1 MARRSLALGCLA
13 LLLAVSSVQ
22 AGVVALKRSPGL
34 TDGRGLAPVFTNAIS
49 GGTVTVH
56 SGQGVIGDAYL
67 YTDTGWAQSLCYVN
81 TGAVPTAAANAPLLV
96 KFDLSVLAGLAGG
109 RVNTAELRFYAQG
122 GNSGL
127 ASTGYI
133 TSSDWSEGNKTAVYY
148 GYGDF
153 PGLAPAAPGV
163 SGAHPNGLNTGACQ
177 TASGLYKDPA
187 TNGYVGSWAN
197 DQIWNASKDGVA
209 VVTGMAH
216 NPWNIGLHPPYD
228 QYLTIDV
235 TPIVRVWATGTPNYG
250 FFIASTGNQALY
262 LSEETEAPD
271 LQPILFIDYQ
281 PHGDPVAVSDLA
293 VSNPDWFK
301 LDLTWTAPSANPPA
315 AVASY
320 DIRYSTNPITDDASF
335 AAASHCTCLVPTP
348 AAPGTVEHF
357 TIKGLTAGTTYYFA
371 IKSTDIV
378 GTVSALS
385 NAPVSAV
392 TLPMDVTPP
401 AQITTLAAPNVK
413 PNYAVLTW
421 TAVGDDGVTG
431 LANDYDF
438 RYSTS
443 PIVDDT
449 TFAAA
454 TRIVTL
460 GTPKAPGQQETF
472 TIHGLTPSTAY
483 WFAIKA
489 CDEVP
494 NWSTLSNVVTFTTLA
509 ADTFAPNTIT
519 NLSVSTA
526 QIHGV
531 FLTWTAPADVGTAGM
546 AGYDIRYSTSAIDDG
561 NWASATQV
569 TGEPMPAAPGTTEIF
584 AVTGLNPSTTYYF
597 AMKSFD
603 YAEPA
608 NVSAVSNIASGT
620 TMPPIVPVVVHNPWV
635 SNDRVADTHNINTM
649 AATYVN
655 SYAPTGVTPGAT
667 AEQRAIN
674 IYNNQK
680 RRLYHWADQPP
691 NVGGFQIEDPT
702 YTQNVFGW
710 ALCGRHGAMG
720 MTISKYAGF
729 SDTRNVGIPGHNIY
743 EVFYDNGWHLYDTM
757 TTMYVFTKNTPQHV
771 ASLAEISADHT
782 IMTSAV
788 GDGRAC
794 PGYLLCGDDPVWY
807 AGDGQGSGA
816 DHWSD
821 GGHNVSPTN
830 WTGNMDLRLGQSFK
844 RTWESW
850 LNQHPTPYT
859 NADSAAGNDPPY
871 HHEAN
876 KDWKDTV
883 NIPYWEPYSLTSAQ
897 TTALNIPMNPTYRRW
912 ANGTDTL
919 APDFKSA
926 GYQAMLE
933 SASHDIATNYEDSLS
948 PDLHAKTVG
957 TQGEAIFKVS
967 VPFYITDAGFSGDFV
982 KTNSGDVLNVQVSS
996 DGSSWTTVWTA
1007 SALGTT
1013 HVANQPLRTSVFG
1026 LWQTWYVK
1034 VQIKSTVAK
1043 SDAGVSN
1050 FVVTTT
1056 FEHNKGSMAYLDRGV
1071 NNITLTF
1078 DNPAELLA
1086 SRNLIHIFYKWKE
1099 YDGTAWTVDKSYE
1112 GYAVASPATF
1122 SITTG
1127 GAKVPRTEYVLM
1139 EVVPP
1144 VPDAAAPARITDLA
1158 VAGTPASGRV
1168 PLTWTATG
1176 DDGST
1181 GTAIA
1186 YDLRYSTSAIT
1197 DDATFNAATQVT
1209 GVPAPKVAG
1218 STETFTVMYLQGSTT
1233 YYFAIKAIDK
1243 GINRSPLSN
1252 VVTGTTAAAVGV
1264 TNLAAGTATSATVPL
1279 TWTAIDDG
1287 STGTY
1292 ASYDLRYSSS
1302 PITDTTTFNAATQVT
1317 GVPAP
1322 KAAGQA
1328 ESFTVT
1334 YLQPATTYYFA
1345 LKGIDAKG
1353 NRSPLSNVPTATT
1366 GAAALITNLA
1376 AGAPGASKVPL
1387 TWTAIDDGVVGTE
1400 TSYELRY
1407 STSVITD
1414 ATFNAA
1420 TLVAGVPAPKAAGQ
1434 AESFTVTGLAGS
1446 TTYSFAIKAVDAKGN
1461 RSPMSNVAS
1470 ATTIADSVPPQWVGN
1485 LKGMPSHTAKGVD
1498 LTWTAPA
1505 DYGNNGAGPFPCAAY
1520 QLRYSTSPI
1529 LYDDGGATWNAAT
1542 AVTGLPVPKAPGSAE
1557 SFTVIVPTGGATYYF
1572 AIKATDD
1579 ASNISQVSNC
1589 AAAKSSTLGDTVLQ
1603 VGLNGYTGCTDS
1615 YMDETSSNWGGNPRM
1630 TICGWGAGNYQRGI
1644 VKFDLSSLAGVNVT
1658 SATLSLYSY
1667 NSAQTTGSSGFYGLY
1682 PLTKDWTASVV
1693 NWTTAASGVAW
1704 TTPGGDFAA
1713 TPDATSPK
1721 QPKASMPT
1729 WYAWDVKTRVQSWI
1743 AGTSTNYG
1751 WVVKC
1756 TDESLNNQDWLYQSE
1771 SGDAVHRPKLVISD
1785 AVVPKVGDIN
1795 GDGSVDVLDLL
1806 AMAGSWGSTCGVD
1819 RAYDPRC
1826 DLNNDGIVDVIDLL
1840 TLADN
1845 WR

>member
-1 MARRSLALGCLA
+1 MKLRKMFLGCLG
-13 LLLAVSSVQ
+13 LLIAASSTQ
-22 AGVVALKRSPGL
+22 ADIVALKRSPGL
-34 TDGRGLAPVFTNAIS
+34 TLSARLDARFATAIT
-49 GGTVTVH
+49 GGTITVIT
-56 SGQGVIGDAYL
+56 GQDAAAD
-67 YTDTGWAQSLCYVN
+67 TDWYFNLGWAMSNNYRN
-81 TGAVPTAAANAPLLV
+81 YGAQPTFNSGTPWFLS
-96 KFDLSVLAGLAGG
+96 KFKIQALPGIAGG
-109 RVNTAELRFYAQG
+109 RINKAELRFYHIG

-127 ASTGYI
+127 GKTGYVI
-133 TSSDWSEGNKTAVYY
+133 SSDWIEGTGTGQY
-148 GYGDF
+148 
-153 PGLAPAAPGV
+153 PGAAGGA
-163 SGAHPNGLNTGACQ
+163 SAAHPMGHNTNENQ
-177 TASGLYKDPA
+177 NASGGTTAPLQ
-187 TNGYVGSWAN
+187 SWASN
-197 DQIWNASKDGVA
+197 DYFAIAKDVSTAYANAGP
-209 VVTGMAH
+209 H
-216 NPWNIGLHPPYD
+216 NAGTDFIVY
-228 QYLTIDV
+228 DV
-235 TPIVRVWATGTPNYG
+235 TSIVQLWANGTPNYG
-250 FFIASTGNQALY
+250 FCTYDASKNYNVQS
-262 LSEETEAPD
+262 SETTAGA
-271 LQPILFIDYQ
+271 DYQ
-281 PHGDPVAVSDLA
+281 PVLVIDYDQHGNPVPVTNLA
-293 VSNPDWFK
+293 TTAPDWFK
-301 LDLTWTAPSANPPA
+301 LDLTWTAPSANPPGP
-315 AVASY
+315 VASY
-320 DIRYSTNPITDDASF
+320 DIRMSTSAITDDASF
-335 AAASHCTCLVPTP
+335 LAATPVTGVPTP
-348 AAPGTVEHF
+348 AAPGTAERITVS
-357 TIKGLTAGTTYYFA
+357 GLSASTTYYFA

-385 NAPVSAV
+385 NAPVSAI
-392 TLPMDVTPP
+392 TQPMDVTPP
-401 AQITTLAAPNVK
+401 AQINTLAAPNVK

-421 TAVGDDGVTG
+421 TAVGDDGITG

-443 PIVDDT
+443 AIVDDT

-472 TIHGLTPSTAY
+472 TIHGLTPSTTY

-489 CDEVP
+489 RDEVP

-509 ADTFAPNTIT
+509 ADTFAPSTIT
-519 NLSVSTA
+519 DLSVSTT

-546 AGYDIRYSTSAIDDG
+546 AGYDIRYSTSPIDDG

-569 TGEPMPAAPGTTEIF
+569 TGEPTPATPGTTETF

-597 AMKSFD
+597 AIKSFD
-603 YAEPA
+603 YAEPI
-608 NVSAVSNIASGT
+608 NVSALSNVASGT
-620 TMPPIVPVVVHNPWV
+620 TMPPIVPVTVHNPWL
-635 SNDRVADTHNINTM
+635 SNSRVADTHNINTM

-655 SYAPTGVTPGAT
+655 SYSPSGVTLGT
-667 AEQRAIN
+667 TNEQKAVN
-674 IYNNQK
+674 IYDNQK
-680 RRLYHWADQPP
+680 RRTYHWADQPP
-691 NVGGFQIEDPT
+691 GVGGFIIEDPT

-710 ALCGRHGAMG
+710 VLCGRHGAMG
-720 MTISKYAGF
+720 MTLAKWAGF

-743 EVFYDNGWHLYDTM
+743 EVFYDGGWHLFDTM
-757 TTMYVFTKNTPQHV
+757 TTMYAYTKTTPRRI
-771 ASLAEISADHT
+771 ASLADISADHT
-782 IMTSAV
+782 ILTAPTNPAT
-788 GDGRAC
+788 DLC
-794 PGYLLCGDDPVWY
+794 PGFLLCGDDATWY
-807 AGDGQGSGA
+807 ADSA

-821 GGHNVSPTN
+821 GGHNVAPTN
-830 WTGNMDLRLGQSFK
+830 WNGNMDLRLGQAFK

-859 NADSAAGNDPPY
+859 NADGAAGLDPPY
-871 HHEAN
+871 HHESN

-897 TTALNIPMNPTYRRW
+897 SSALNLPMIPTYRRW

-926 GYQAMLE
+926 GYQSMLE

-957 TQGEAIFKVS
+957 TTGEAVFKVS
-967 VPFYITDAGFSGDFV
+967 VPFYITDASFSGDFV

-996 DGSSWTTVWTA
+996 NGTSWTTIWTA
-1007 SALGTT
+1007 SATGTT
-1013 HVANQPLRTSVFG
+1013 HVTNQPLRTSVFG
-1026 LWQTWYVK
+1026 LWQTWYIK
-1034 VQIKSTVAK
+1034 VQLKGTVAK

-1050 FVVTTT
+1050 FIVTTT
-1056 FEHNKGSMAYLDRGV
+1056 FEHNKGAMAYLDRGV

-1086 SRNLIHIFYKWKE
+1086 SRNLIHVFYKWKE
-1099 YDGTAWTVDKSYE
+1099 YDGTGWTVDKSYE

-1127 GAKVPRTEYVLM
+1127 GTKVPRTEYILM

-1144 VPDAAAPARITDLA
+1144 VPDAAAPAQITTLA
-1158 VAGTPASGRV
+1158 PGGTPASGRV

-1186 YDLRYSTSAIT
+1186 YDLRYSTSSIT

-1209 GVPAPKVAG
+1209 GVPAPKAAG
-1218 STETFTVMYLQGSTT
+1218 STESFTVLYLQSSTT

-1252 VVTGTTAAAVGV
+1252 VITATTAAAVGV
-1264 TNLAAGTATSATVPL
+1264 TNLAAGTATSAKVPL
-1279 TWTAIDDG
+1279 TWTAVDDG

-1292 ASYDLRYSSS
+1292 ASYDLRYSTS
-1302 PITDTTTFNAATQVT
+1302 PITDNTTFNAATQVT
-1317 GVPAP
+1317 GVAAP

-1345 LKGIDAKG
+1345 LKSIDAMG

-1366 GAAALITNLA
+1366 AAAARIINLA
-1376 AGAPGASKVPL
+1376 AGAASASKVPL

-1407 STSVITD
+1407 STSDITD

-1434 AESFTVTGLAGS
+1434 AESFTVTGLAGN
-1446 TTYSFAIKAVDAKGN
+1446 TTYYFAIKAVNAKGN
-1461 RSPMSNVAS
+1461 RSPMSNVVS
-1470 ATTIADSVPPQWVGN
+1470 ATTTTDLVPPQWVGN
-1485 LKGMPSHTAKGVD
+1485 LKGMPSHTAKAVD

-1505 DYGNNGAGPFPCAAY
+1505 DYGLNGAGPFTCASY

-1529 LYDDGGATWNAAT
+1529 LYDDDDATWNAAT
-1542 AVTGLPVPKAPGSAE
+1542 QITGLPVPKAPGSAE
-1557 SFTVIVPTGGATYYF
+1557 SLTVVVPTGGATYYF
-1572 AIKATDD
+1572 AIKASDD
-1579 ASNISQVSNC
+1579 ASPANISQVSNC

-1603 VGLNGYTGCTDS
+1603 VGLNGYTGCMDS
-1615 YMDETSSNWGGNPRM
+1615 YIDQTSSNWGANPRM
-1630 TICGWGAGNYQRGI
+1630 TLCGWGDGNYQRGI
-1644 VKFDLSSLAGVNVT
+1644 LKFDLSSLAGLNIT
-1658 SATLSLYSY
+1658 SATLSLYSF
-1667 NSAQTTGSSGFYGLY
+1667 NPPQTTGSSGFYGLY
-1682 PLTKDWTASVV
+1682 PLTKAWTDSAVS
-1693 NWTTAASGVAW
+1693 WTTAASGVTW

-1721 QPKASMPT
+1721 RPKASVPT

-1743 AGTSTNYG
+1743 AGSSTNYG

-1756 TDESLNNQDWLYQSE
+1756 TDESLGNQDQMYQSE
-1771 SGDAVHRPKLVISD
+1771 TGDTVHRPKLVISD
-1785 AVVPKVGDIN
+1785 AVVLKVGDID
-1795 GDGSVDVLDLL
+1795 GDGAVDVIDLL
-1806 AMAGSWGSTCGVD
+1806 VMAGSWGTTLGVD

-1826 DLNNDGIVDVIDLL
+1826 DLNNDGSVDVIDLL

-1845 WR
+1845 WPH